1 MDDINA
7 FITDNFVIII
17 VISVIIMMTII
28 GYIAKKLGFGEKL
41 ASNDNSDTSDEKI
54 NNQNIETLNEN
65 VENDKDNK
73 VVDPLD
79 AIAPNFNT
87 GGLVIG
93 DVNQNPAITNKE
105 LGISDDLYAP
115 FGDDE
120 ESKKEL
126 KIEDLKI
133 EEVSEEDDFEI
144 IEKDTKKD
152 EEDYEEPVEDL
163 SVPLESEDNKSQ
175 LEDIKIEDVEVLEP
189 KDENTMPIEE
199 NSTNNALDP
208 VAEEISNLVDNTFVI
223 NDATD
228 DFEEN
233 NEEETK
239 DKNKLKLSKI
249 EQFDIGEDEL
259 SNDEPTDFEV
269 ETTTTLKLDEIDE
282 QIKSL
287 RLEDSDNSNF
297 DIDMLN
303 DVKPQKKKKSVS
315 VKGIDEIK
323 KDAQNRSKNQNDDVD
338 IVADLPLPSLDEVAQ
353 TEQTVEESDD
363 IWSF

>member
-17 VISVIIMMTII
+17 VIGVIIIMTII

-41 ASNDNSDTSDEKI
+41 ASKADSDASDEKI
-54 NNQNIETLNEN
+54 KDQSIETLNEN
-65 VENDKDNK
+65 IENDKDNK
-73 VVDPLD
+73 TVDPLD

-120 ESKKEL
+120 ESKKEIN
-126 KIEDLKI
+126 IEDLKI
-133 EEVSEEDDFEI
+133 EEVSDNDDFEI

-152 EEDYEEPVEDL
+152 EDNYEESIEDL
-163 SVPLESEDNKSQ
+163 SVPLESEDNKSSI
-175 LEDIKIEDVEVLEP
+175 EDIKIEDVEILDS
-189 KDENTMPIEE
+189 KDENVTPIEE
-199 NSTNNALDP
+199 NSTNGSIDP
-208 VAEEISNLVDNTFVI
+208 VTEEISNLVDNTFVI
-223 NDATD
+223 NDATE

-233 NEEETK
+233 NEELTK
-239 DKNKLKLSKI
+239 DKSKLSKI
-249 EQFDIGEDEL
+249 EQFDIGESEL

-269 ETTTTLKLDEIDE
+269 ETTTTLKLDEINE

-287 RLEDSDNSNF
+287 KLEDLDNSNF
-297 DIDMLN
+297 DIDTLN
-303 DVKPQKKKKSVS
+303 DIKPKKKKKSVS

-323 KDAQNRSKNQNDDVD
+323 RDAQNRSENKNDDVD
-338 IVADLPLPSLDEVAQ
+338 IVADLPLPSLDEVSQA
-353 TEQTVEESDD
+353 EQQVEESDD